1 MGQHGRG
8 VVMAYRSPLEN
19 IHGRPIGQ
27 PHLEVQAPV
36 TFPLPSVASS
46 FAKPPVWPPPS
57 VDEAHAAMT
66 ESAEV
71 THRMVATL
79 LDRSNGPTAPVT
91 LQALFAGLFE
101 KLGGLRE
108 NMDLISELADYRE
121 RVVARL
127 TGQRADHLSKAR
139 EEHAAAFGRCRTA
152 KDIRDALAMKVNEAA
167 SYAQAIAF
175 EPLAAAKTAVANMEG
190 ARPARESFP
199 TPEELSA
206 WWQNVEQERSKL
218 AAVQARYNLQ
228 TAMVA
233 GLQRELAAAEAEFQ
247 RLSKQEEDLTAK
259 AENRPGRML
268 GVETLA
274 PLQEI

>member
-1 MGQHGRG
+1 
-8 VVMAYRSPLEN
+8 MAYRSPLEN

-152 KDIRDALAMKVNEAA
+152 KDIRDALAIRVNEAA
-167 SYAQAIAF
+167 SLAQAVQF
-175 EPLAAAKTAVANMEG
+175 GRLSAAESAVENAVG
-190 ARPARESFP
+190 SRPARETFP
-199 TPEELSA
+199 TETELKS
-206 WWQNVEQERSKL
+206 WWDRVQGERATL
-218 AAVQARYNLQ
+218 AAAQKEYEVQTGEVVRLQ
-228 TAMVA
+228 K
-233 GLQRELAAAEAEFQ
+233 ELAAAEGEFQ
-247 RLSKQEEDLTAK
+247 RLTQQEQALSAK
-259 AENRPGRML
+259 AENRPSRML

-274 PLQEI
+274 PLSEI